1 MSLLPYATQGGI
13 GLPFYIPIDQKV
25 STLYVSTLTTDNISA
40 KNLST
45 FTLNAHEIYA
55 WSTFSCN
62 VLANYTETTELYVYD
77 IITLDNQQLTAN
89 GVDLLLNG
97 IPIATTANISSITDW
112 AFYPA
117 VSTIQ
122 VNSNNIKGTNLL
134 QANTIGVS
142 TMAVCNLTGIQGAF
156 TNLFTQNL
164 MAANIVNFTSTVIE
178 VYESTVRSDIKL
190 ANIST
195 LNAGTLSCGS
205 ISTNTITANVGFF
218 STLTAASINV
228 SSIIAPVN
236 PNLAVSSLTTQTLNV
251 TNSGTFANG
260 GTFSGTRPNFT
271 TGINTSGP
279 NNFNYQSLDNIRQVT
294 GSNID
299 MFANDTTG
307 LGGESMTLGAD
318 GGTFTAFY
326 PTTNII
332 SRYGG
337 GGQINITAERPSLLV
352 GVPSQNVNITAKGGV
367 GYYTGIPVG
376 GGVNISAEAGGANLF
391 TTTGVLAN
399 GAIRQTAYTF
409 FNGIYTVP
417 GFAARSAGSTAEY
430 SGLTSPTLP
439 IYGCSFYSA
448 LISLS
453 LTAGVTP
460 ASVSY
465 PGVVYL
471 RGDNGTKV
479 VNGFYADTINNN
491 VGYDLNI
498 QSLTTPVL
506 DTSNRN
512 INLNSYNN
520 INLNTQNGGQ
530 VYINGTPYSGGGS
543 IPQNLTVSS
552 IKAVSSIIS
561 SLTVSTINGLP
572 YGGGGGGWVSTAAS
586 RLNMNGYDI
595 VDPSLLKIST
605 PFLYLNGHTVTA
617 ITTSNAV
624 IDAKQDIRL
633 NSPSSI
639 YMSTQTVDFQQSLL
653 RGAVYGQSLGNY
665 KPFQFIYEPPTA
677 AGQSAEFAIQAHP
690 QDAGVIYNLRYG
702 IDLAAGSAYLFAEWP
717 GYIVVPITISG
728 QVVTL
733 GQGEGVVANT
743 NNYIELNSQG
753 PLTISTLN
761 TNIQS
766 QSNINLTALSTNI
779 TSAEVTRSLNGAY
792 KPQPVFQ
799 QGATSGS
806 GNNGNVS
813 VTIPT
818 PYTTSNSYQV
828 FVTHDNSS
836 PANTSVVRNTSN
848 AFTIYWTNAGGGTQP
863 FDWMTA
869 GT

>member
-13 GLPFYIPIDQKV
+13 RLPFYIPIDSKV
-25 STLYVSTLTTDNISA
+25 STLFVSTLTTDNISA

-97 IPIATTANISSITDW
+97 VPVATTANLSSIQDW

-178 VYESTVRSDIKL
+178 VYESTIQSDIKL

-205 ISTNTITANVGFF
+205 ISTNTITANVGIF
-218 STLTAASINV
+218 STFVGNVVVPTGNFSNITTGGLTVNCNAVLNSNISFQNLTQQGVFGLANTFSGLTTFTAAVTGTFFTASNYFVGPLFSNTGDMTVRSQRNLQLYGCNALTCDSVGTTVITNNVGSNIGLNSLIRINAKNGYKGR
-228 SSIIAPVN
+228 IE
-236 PNLAVSSLTTQTLNV
+236 V
-251 TNSGTFANG
+251 TADAGYLGVQGEVAITANSGTV
-260 GTFSGTRPNFT
+260 P
-271 TGINTSGP
+271 
-279 NNFNYQSLDNIRQVT
+279 VT
-294 GSNID
+294 GPTFGGRVSLNAGSAGVPSASNIFYPSYVLQTAD
-299 MFANDTTG
+299 SILSYAGPLTPITG
-307 LGGESMTLGAD
+307 LYGYNYLQGSLGVNIVAGSASSIPNVPGTVYLYGLNPAGAGNSGGVRILNGASID
-318 GGTFTAFY
+318 TIYPFPTGFVGPSNDLILRGNAAGNMVSLSNVRNVYGGNASNQANIYNFSNINCY
-326 PTTNII
+326 NLNTTNI
-332 SRYGG
+332 
-337 GGQINITAERPSLLV
+337 
-352 GVPSQNVNITAKGGV
+352 
-367 GYYTGIPVG
+367 
-376 GGVNISAEAGGANLF
+376 
-391 TTTGVLAN
+391 N
-399 GAIRQTAYTF
+399 GA
-409 FNGIYTVP
+409 
-417 GFAARSAGSTAEY
+417 
-430 SGLTSPTLP
+430 
-439 IYGCSFYSA
+439 
-448 LISLS
+448 
-453 LTAGVTP
+453 
-460 ASVSY
+460 
-465 PGVVYL
+465 
-471 RGDNGTKV
+471 
-479 VNGFYADTINNN
+479 
-491 VGYDLNI
+491 
-498 QSLTTPVL
+498 
-506 DTSNRN
+506 
-512 INLNSYNN
+512 
-520 INLNTQNGGQ
+520 
-530 VYINGTPYSGGGS
+530 
-543 IPQNLTVSS
+543 
-552 IKAVSSIIS
+552 
-561 SLTVSTINGLP
+561 P

-586 RLNMNGYDI
+586 ALNMNGYDI
-595 VDPSLLKIST
+595 VDPSLLNIST
-605 PFLYLNGHTVTA
+605 PFLYLNGYTVTA

-633 NSPSSI
+633 NSPNNI
-639 YMSTQTVDFQQSLL
+639 YMSTQTVDFQESLL
-653 RGAVYGQSLGNY
+653 RGGVYGQSLGNY

-690 QDAGVIYNLRYG
+690 QDAGVVFNLRYG
-702 IDLAAGSAYLFAEWP
+702 IDLEAASAYLFAEWP

-743 NNYIELNSQG
+743 NNYIELNSKG

-806 GNNGNVS
+806 GASGNVS

-828 FVTHDNSS
+828 FVTYTDAT
-836 PANTSVVRNTSN
+836 PPNTSVVRNTSN
-848 AFTIYWTNAGGGTQP
+848 AFTIYWTNAAGLTQP